1 MYFHY
6 FPYFNILFHH
16 ERFYLSM
23 ADGIVCDDIDTTK
36 SNMFFHIL
44 LILQNKCDNALH
56 TTQNK
61 NWGQF
66 FDYLVTVV
74 TPLFD

>member
-1 MYFHY
+1 
-6 FPYFNILFHH
+6 
-16 ERFYLSM
+16 M
-23 ADGIVCDDIDTTK
+23 ADGIGCDDIDTTK

-56 TTQNK
+56 TTWNE

-74 TPLFD
+74 TPLFDWIIKKLLFEVGATF